1 MGNFLYTIFFGQ
13 PKMINETAFEYRLIK
28 TSVEQKA
35 IFEIETIDFLD
46 KEDIRKRLLALP
58 DPDNLIH
65 NRIETD
71 FIPALTYYLHNSS
84 NESSISKLYTNK
96 AILAQTDY
104 FIFKANYI
112 DTVPLLLI
120 KNTQAESNCIKL
132 RYSSNNSNNNSGYYT
147 ATCILSHLWTGVS
160 PSFYTSY
167 KGTNT

>member
-1 MGNFLYTIFFGQ
+1 MGNFLYNVFFGQ
-13 PKMINETAFEYRLIK
+13 PKIINEAAFEYRLIK

-35 IFEIETIDFLD
+35 IFEIETDDFID
-46 KEDIRKRLLALP
+46 KKGIKAKLLALP

-71 FIPALTYYLHNSS
+71 FIPALTYYLQND
-84 NESSISKLYTNK
+84 SKLYTNK

-120 KNTQAESNCIKL
+120 KNTQAESNRIKFS
-132 RYSSNNSNNNSGYYT
+132 YSNNIADANAGYYT
-147 ATCILSHLWTGVS
+147 ATCILSNLWTGVS
-160 PSFYTSY
+160 PSSYTSY
-167 KGTNT
+167 KAY